1 MSENIEEIMEE
12 EVVDIEKLVHH
23 VTDYISERKYSELK
37 DILIEMNAADVA
49 ELMEELPDKY
59 SILVFRLL
67 PKELASEVFVHIEGD
82 TRELLITSFSDSE
95 LKEVLDDLYLD
106 DTVDIIEEMPASVV
120 KRILKHADPETRIEI
135 NKILKYP
142 KDSAGSIMTTE
153 YVDLRKDITVQ
164 DAFLR
169 IRRTAV
175 DKETIYT
182 CYVKDDNRKLIGL
195 VTVKELLMAD
205 YEDKIEDIMETNVIY
220 VHTSDDREEVANM
233 FSKYDFLAMPV
244 VDAERRQ
251 IVQVDAVA
259 SCKRHPH
266 LLRQRLAID
275 PVVTHIVTNIEAQL
289 FDNGLQHGRRFD
301 DDLLV
306 GQAIVVLHARH
317 VGNERHLGTRT
328 HAGIL
333 VSGDHDK
340 CRAMISLRFNIKINR
355 RTAQTNKDGEDDP
368 IA

>member
-142 KDSAGSIMTTE
+142 KA
-153 YVDLRKDITVQ
+153 
-164 DAFLR
+164 
-169 IRRTAV
+169 
-175 DKETIYT
+175 
-182 CYVKDDNRKLIGL
+182 
-195 VTVKELLMAD
+195 
-205 YEDKIEDIMETNVIY
+205 
-220 VHTSDDREEVANM
+220 
-233 FSKYDFLAMPV
+233 
-244 VDAERRQ
+244 
-251 IVQVDAVA
+251 
-259 SCKRHPH
+259 
-266 LLRQRLAID
+266 
-275 PVVTHIVTNIEAQL
+275 IVTSPKRNATARSWTSSGSL
-289 FDNGLQHGRRFD
+289 SVVAWRRKAF
-301 DDLLV
+301 
-306 GQAIVVLHARH
+306 
-317 VGNERHLGTRT
+317 RT
-328 HAGIL
+328 
-333 VSGDHDK
+333 
-340 CRAMISLRFNIKINR
+340 
-355 RTAQTNKDGEDDP
+355 T
-368 IA
+368 